1 MNSMSFIAPYVHS
14 SMVGINQP
22 KELTK
27 LVPMQKVIIVD
38 DEAPARSL
46 LKEYLS
52 HYPDLVII
60 GEANNG
66 VDGIKLV
73 HEFKPDILFLDIQ
86 MPGMTGLEVLRHLK
100 ESPKVIFSTAYDQY
114 AVDAFELNAV
124 DYLLKPYTRE
134 RFNRAIERLISQHR
148 HPLDSLHTLAESLL
162 KQEKQIYPTR
172 ILVSSGQKLI
182 AIPTSSIIW
191 INADGDYSNLVTEKH
206 SHLSNYGIGQLEE
219 KLDPELFI
227 RVHRSSIINISKVH
241 EIFKYPASY
250 DIRMINGDVVRVSR
264 SYLDKI
270 RNITF

>member
-1 MNSMSFIAPYVHS
+1 
-14 SMVGINQP
+14 
-22 KELTK
+22 
-27 LVPMQKVIIVD
+27 MQKVIIID

-46 LKEYLS
+46 LREYLS
-52 HYPDLVII
+52 HYPELVII

-73 HEFKPDILFLDIQ
+73 HEFKPDIVFLDIE

-114 AVDAFELNAV
+114 AVNAFELNAV

-134 RFNRAIERLISQHR
+134 RFNRAVERLEVRQR
-148 HPLDSLHTLAESLL
+148 QPLDSLHALAESLL
-162 KQEKQIYPTR
+162 KQERQIYPAR

-182 AIPTSSIIW
+182 AIPTASIIW
-191 INADGDYSNLVTEKH
+191 INADGDYSNMVTDKQTY
-206 SHLSNYGIGQLEE
+206 LSNFGIGQLEE

-227 RVHRSSIINISKVH
+227 RVHRSSMINISKVQ

-270 RNITF
+270 RDITF